1 MCIRDSTDTLIS
13 FNYTNWANQGFFEDE
28 DDCLF
33 NPDAGC
39 STTNPYPSDNFNII
53 INNGENYH
61 TGYICNTNNLYYST
75 LIECDSLCDDCN
87 PDLDMLVLEQ
97 NYSNETITVEF
108 QIDDLNE
115 INNLSDTLY
124 IDMFIEPVND
134 PPLILSFD
142 DEELIQSG
150 VIEDT
155 SFPLFIDDVTFY
167 DIEGDLNLNLESN
180 FDLTQDDN
188 VLYKFNSVDG
198 GVVV

>member
-1 MCIRDSTDTLIS
+1 MTYGLSPLELSIKNYNEAPNVNPLGNNGLQQLLNDTEWVIREDTDTLIS
-13 FNYTNWANQGFFEDE
+13 FNYSDWANQGFFKDE

-33 NPDAGC
+33 NPDTGC

-61 TGYICNTNNLYYST
+61 TGYICNTNDLYYST

-87 PDLDMLVLEQ
+87 PDLDMLVLEE

-124 IDMFIEPVND
+124 IDMFIQPVND
-134 PPLILSFD
+134 LPLILSFD
-142 DEELIQSG
+142 DEQLIQRW
-150 VIEDT
+150 
-155 SFPLFIDDVTFY
+155 
-167 DIEGDLNLNLESN
+167 SN
-180 FDLTQDDN
+180 
-188 VLYKFNSVDG
+188 
-198 GVVV
+198 

>member
-1 MCIRDSTDTLIS
+1 
-13 FNYTNWANQGFFEDE
+13 
-28 DDCLF
+28 
-33 NPDAGC
+33 
-39 STTNPYPSDNFNII
+39 
-53 INNGENYH
+53 
-61 TGYICNTNNLYYST
+61 
-75 LIECDSLCDDCN
+75 
-87 PDLDMLVLEQ
+87 MLVLEQ

-167 DIEGDLNLNLESN
+167 DIEGDLNSNGECDINECENILISAKESPNYSFSNNTITGFWRYIKCLYN
-180 FDLTQDDN
+180 FSSSSGN
-188 VLYKFNSVDG
+188 
-198 GVVV
+198 